1 MLAKAEFILTH
12 CYREVNFTA
21 DGLAKLAVHNR
32 ISSVYEATTLPGVI
46 KGVTRLDARQFPY
59 IHRVSSM

>member
-21 DGLAKLAVHNR
+21 DGLAKLAVQNM
-32 ISSVYEATTLPGVI
+32 ISSVYEATTLPAVI
-46 KGVTRLDARQFPY
+46 TCVIRLNARQFPY
-59 IHRVSSM
+59 IHRVFDM